1 MVERKYDAQAVDIW
15 SLAIIFC
22 CMSLRRFPWKVPKM
36 TDNSFKLFAA
46 DPTPGHDPKK
56 LALPSKSTN
65 DLSTA
70 RARDIYTEDD
80 TREKSHREHG
90 HGHHNHHHHE
100 EGSKSRHGSHS
111 ESAQATSEKEGDDKK
126 VEEKKSKEAAAG
138 APDKKEVIRG
148 PWRVLRVLPRES
160 RHIIGRMLEIKVADR
175 AKMEEILQDPW
186 VANSDICSQEGPGG
200 QVTNAEGHTH
210 ILEFPQ
216 PPAGEKDK

>member
-1 MVERKYDAQAVDIW
+1 MVERKYEAQAVDIW

-46 DPTPGHDPKK
+46 EPTPGHDPKK

-70 RARDIYTEDD
+70 RPRDFLHEDD
-80 TREKSHREHG
+80 GKKDHDHSSH
-90 HGHHNHHHHE
+90 
-100 EGSKSRHGSHS
+100 HGSRA
-111 ESAQATSEKEGDDKK
+111 EGATGADKEGG
-126 VEEKKSKEAAAG
+126 EKQERKDETPAAPAKTESG
-138 APDKKEVIRG
+138 APDKKEIIRG

-160 RHIIGRMLEIKVADR
+160 RHIIGRMLAIKVDER
-175 AKMEEILQDPW
+175 ATMEEILQDPW

-200 QVTNAEGHTH
+200 LVNNAEGHTH

-216 PPAGEKDK
+216 PPPGSDKEK